1 MGYHNCPC
9 LIGILFS
16 RMSLI
21 ILMKSL
27 LCFINDI
34 DWLVEEHEQTL
45 LEARHDYLTL
55 KIEPLAA
62 QIIKQSNKTS
72 NS

>member
-1 MGYHNCPC
+1 
-9 LIGILFS
+9 
-16 RMSLI
+16 
-21 ILMKSL
+21 MKSL